1 MRLFGDGYRDVE
13 RCAAVCRI
21 IWRLRPAIVYQLAVT
36 RRCQEIVYGRV
47 WLSTYSVVFLACP
60 WTSGLVSHT
69 SPSNSPVTHP
79 SFFPISGESDEYM
92 IFGWIGVTGLFIRI
106 LFGLRVTGVPIW
118 YQSGAP
124 SRFRPEMAIR
134 GFGFL
139 HDESTFVFWLSEVYQ
154 MFSICVMS
162 QFVRLLRGL
171 SISSVIILRLFRSGY
186 VTFLPPPNFKTS
198 FHEFLMQ
205 EFL

>member
-47 WLSTYSVVFLACP
+47 WLSTYSVVFLAC
-60 WTSGLVSHT
+60 
-69 SPSNSPVTHP
+69 
-79 SFFPISGESDEYM
+79 ESDEYM

-139 HDESTFVFWLSEVYQ
+139 PFGSVDRFIVVSVQTADIGHWELFIFELYQ
-154 MFSICVMS
+154 LCV
-162 QFVRLLRGL
+162 
-171 SISSVIILRLFRSGY
+171 
-186 VTFLPPPNFKTS
+186 
-198 FHEFLMQ
+198 
-205 EFL
+205 